1 MAVVNSNS
9 GFWRQNGRYRWNF
22 ECLQAFRLSEPIVYT
37 FNMMLLTSHRIQN
50 TSNEAWKQAKSKKR
64 PKSADLVVLRLSQR
78 EKIEKSHFL
87 EEESIFFKILPT
99 AFLSTWMQTY
109 LRPISLNVDLVR
121 RNFDFC
127 FFGPRG
133 HFPKFCH
140 HGFQNRLKTSIFD
153 QNRSILAQMKAKT
166 MLLHVVQS
174 ASLSRF
180 YRKHYLPS
188 NLLENRKSWNPSVN
202 SATVIFGAKMA
213 VKDEI
218 LNVYKLADP
227 QNPLSAL
234 PIWCF

>member
-1 MAVVNSNS
+1 MGMRKKKFFFMCPNDSRVHKNRAKLIISPTCFAT
-9 GFWRQNGRYRWNF
+9 FWDIS
-22 ECLQAFRLSEPIVYT
+22 LFRLG
-37 FNMMLLTSHRIQN
+37 
-50 TSNEAWKQAKSKKR
+50 
-64 PKSADLVVLRLSQR
+64 D
-78 EKIEKSHFL
+78 
-87 EEESIFFKILPT
+87 
-99 AFLSTWMQTY
+99 
-109 LRPISLNVDLVR
+109 
-121 RNFDFC
+121 C
-127 FFGPRG
+127 FFLGVLG
-133 HFPKFCH
+133 FAVEFCH

-153 QNRSILAQMKAKT
+153 ENRWILAQMKAKT
-166 MLLHVVQS
+166 MLFHVVQS

-218 LNVYKLADP
+218 LNVYKLADS